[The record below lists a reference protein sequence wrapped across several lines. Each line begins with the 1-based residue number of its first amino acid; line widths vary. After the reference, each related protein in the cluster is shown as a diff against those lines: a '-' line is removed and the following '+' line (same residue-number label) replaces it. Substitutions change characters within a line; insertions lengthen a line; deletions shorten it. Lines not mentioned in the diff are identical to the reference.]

1 MNHML
6 KVRFVVPWILA
17 IAATLLMATP
27 ASAQSGSISA
37 ITVSCPAN
45 TDSLGSA
52 TLTWSTDSAARDQV
66 VVWVYAYSTGIS
78 PDASAVF
85 ASGHSGTATATWLQ
99 KGHSYVFALYED
111 SGPPPRYTPGNF
123 LSEASIQC
131 Q

>member
-6 KVRFVVPWILA
+6 KVRFLVPCILA
-17 IAATLLMATP
+17 IAATVLVATP

-45 TDSLGSA
+45 TDTLGSA
-52 TLTWSTDSAARDQV
+52 TLTWSADSAARDEV
-66 VVWVYAYSTGIS
+66 VVWVYAYSTGIT

-85 ASGHSGTATATWLQ
+85 VSGHSGTATAPWLE
-99 KGHSYVFALYED
+99 KGHSYVFVLYED
-111 SGPPPRYTPGNF
+111 SGAPPSYTPGNF
-123 LSEASIQC
+123 LSQASIQC